1 MMMVCMVEVLVDT
14 SFIIA
19 MANIPIKGMDR
30 LEVKLG
36 RVEFLIP
43 DVVVKELERI
53 AIDAGVKRARE
64 ARAALQLIY
73 DARFRSKARMIDIS
87 KVSDTEGK
95 NAKEGKVG
103 SKVDD
108 LIVGYAES
116 AGCYIAT
123 LDREMIR
130 RLRGR
135 CAGII
140 TLQDDTLT
148 IA

>member
-1 MMMVCMVEVLVDT
+1 MMMVNMVEVLVDT

-43 DVVVKELERI
+43 DVVVRELERI

-64 ARAALQLIY
+64 ARAALKLIY

-95 NAKEGKVG
+95 SAKGV
-103 SKVDD
+103 SSDVDD

-116 AGCYIAT
+116 AGCYVAT
-123 LDREMIR
+123 LDREMIK

-135 CAGII
+135 CPGII

>member
-1 MMMVCMVEVLVDT
+1 MVEVLVDT

-19 MANIPIKGMDR
+19 MANMPIKGMDR

-43 DVVVKELERI
+43 DIVVRELERI
-53 AIDAGVKRARE
+53 ALDAGVKRAKE
-64 ARAALQLIY
+64 AKAALQLID
-73 DARFRSKARMIDIS
+73 DARLRFRMRMVDIGKVNAEGKGIS
-87 KVSDTEGK
+87 KVG
-95 NAKEGKVG
+95 
-103 SKVDD
+103 KVDD

-116 AGCYIAT
+116 AGCYVAT
-123 LDREMIR
+123 LDREMIK

-140 TLQDDTLT
+140 TLHDDTLT
-148 IA
+148 IV

>member
-1 MMMVCMVEVLVDT
+1 MVEVLVDT

-19 MANIPIKGMDR
+19 MANMPIKGMDR

-43 DVVVKELERI
+43 DIVVRELERI
-53 AIDAGVKRARE
+53 ALDAGVKRAKE
-64 ARAALQLIY
+64 AKAALQLIN
-73 DARFRSKARMIDIS
+73 DARLRFRMRMVDIGKVSDAEGKGIS
-87 KVSDTEGK
+87 KVG
-95 NAKEGKVG
+95 
-103 SKVDD
+103 KVDD

-116 AGCYIAT
+116 AGCYVAT
-123 LDREMIR
+123 LDREMIK

-140 TLQDDTLT
+140 TLHDDTLT
-148 IA
+148 IV